1 MFDVKRGQGLR
12 RGVPGWQRVPAELA
26 DEPASSLGLVDSAAP
41 GGASD
46 ATQRRVDDEVQPA
59 MMARGDSNG
68 RSRRRGSGLLG
79 RAVGIMAFLPLASRA
94 PIYARLIFALLT
106 DDRTPANRKVL
117 LAGAAGYLLIGRDL
131 IPDEIP
137 LLGGLDDLVVV
148 VLAVD
153 LFLDGIPKDLLYE
166 KLSELDIERSAFEED
181 MARVRRLTPGPV
193 RKTIRRIPQLI
204 GQAGEAFEHTG
215 LGPRFR
221 AWISKE
227 GPVA

>member
-1 MFDVKRGQGLR
+1 M
-12 RGVPGWQRVPAELA
+12 WA
-26 DEPASSLGLVDSAAP
+26 DEPAGEPVSSLGLVDSAAP
-41 GGASD
+41 VGASD
-46 ATQRRVDDEVQPA
+46 ATQRRVDDEVQLA
-59 MMARGDSNG
+59 TMVRGDSNGHG

-166 KLSELDIERSAFEED
+166 KLSELDIERTAFEED
-181 MARVRRLTPGPV
+181 MARVRRLTPGPI

>member
-1 MFDVKRGQGLR
+1 
-12 RGVPGWQRVPAELA
+12 
-26 DEPASSLGLVDSAAP
+26 
-41 GGASD
+41 
-46 ATQRRVDDEVQPA
+46 
-59 MMARGDSNG
+59 MARGLLKG
-68 RSRRRGSGLLG
+68 HGKSRRRGSGLLG

-166 KLSELDIERSAFEED
+166 KLTELDIERSAFEED

-204 GQAGEAFEHTG
+204 GQAGDALEHTG

-221 AWISKE
+221 SWISKE
-227 GPVA
+227 GSVA